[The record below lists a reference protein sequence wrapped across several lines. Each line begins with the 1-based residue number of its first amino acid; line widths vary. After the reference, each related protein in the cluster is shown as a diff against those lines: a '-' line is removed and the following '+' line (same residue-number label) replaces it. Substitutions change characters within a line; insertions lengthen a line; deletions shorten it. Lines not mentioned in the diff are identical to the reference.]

1 MSEEQ
6 EYDLLLP
13 KLPFD
18 ILGETLEVFDVRLI
32 QQKTEKGLFVIRGS
46 REEVEKAKDFIY
58 EKLKEKVVKLG
69 GEV

>member
-18 ILGETLEVFDVRLI
+18 ILGEAMEEFNLKLI
-32 QQKTEKGLFVIRGS
+32 QEKTEVGHFVLRGS

-58 EKLKEKVVKLG
+58 EKLKETVEKLG